1 MNLLELTENQ
11 QISINNIKYEI
22 LNMIKFVE
30 KSSYWVEYKIRKLE
44 DGKLYY
50 LEISLGSNAVLYEL
64 LKDEKIEPK
73 MVINFEG
80 EEYELYESGTE
91 KVETYYGMTDV
102 ALKEEAKYY
111 EYVSKI
117 NNKKVIS
124 VERWGGTTE
133 VSKGKKITLLDIKY

>member
-117 NNKKVIS
+117 NNKKEIS
-124 VERWGGTTE
+124 VERWGRTTE

>member
-1 MNLLELTENQ
+1 MNLLELKENQ
-11 QISINNIKYEI
+11 QVSIKKDKYEI

-91 KVETYYGMTDV
+91 KVETYYGVTDV

-124 VERWGGTTE
+124 VERWGRTTE

>member
-124 VERWGGTTE
+124 VERWGRTTE

>member
-1 MNLLELTENQ
+1 MNLLELKENQ
-11 QISINNIKYEI
+11 QVSIKKDKYEI

-30 KSSYWVEYKIRKLE
+30 KSSYWVEYKLRKLE
-44 DGKLYY
+44 DGKMYY

-64 LKDEKIEPK
+64 LQNEKLEPK

-80 EEYELYESGTE
+80 EEYELYENGTE

-117 NNKKVIS
+117 DNKKILS
-124 VERWGGTTE
+124 VEKWGRTTE
-133 VSKGKKITLLDIKY
+133 VSKGERITLLDIKY

>member
-1 MNLLELTENQ
+1 MNLLELKENQ
-11 QISINNIKYEI
+11 QILINNVKYEI

-30 KSSYWVEYKIRKLE
+30 KSSYWVEYKIKKLE
-44 DGKLYY
+44 DGKMYY

-64 LKDEKIEPK
+64 LQNEKLEPK

-80 EEYELYESGTE
+80 EEYELYENGTE

-117 NNKKVIS
+117 DNKKILS
-124 VERWGGTTE
+124 IEKWGKTTE
-133 VSKGKKITLLDIKY
+133 VSKGTKITLLDIKY